1 MGEKKR
7 VKSNGVLIVTM
18 DKEIFV
24 EDETLQDD
32 IIEYAGWKLYSENNF
47 PKSGRLDDLMCKRK
61 KDGKLVIKNLVAMA
75 DLDRSDKCFDCSL
88 KEDIVK
94 IRPEEVAFQLGEGV
108 FKVGNVEL
116 EYVFTKEIYTT
127 NHTMCPYKRLWL
139 RGKEDDICN
148 FISDMDNY
156 QKSNDKTNVKVYGPS
171 SKGYWEIL
179 CKNPRRDVKTVFVD
193 KKKEILEDI
202 DEFLR
207 SETDYRI
214 FGHPYKRNYLFYG
227 PPGNGKT
234 SFINAIGSKYNL
246 NLYLISFSQSIT
258 DEIFKKLVS
267 GLSYNSLLVMED
279 IDVLFTKENRSLT
292 MSTVLNT
299 LDGLARKN
307 RVICV
312 MTTNHFEKLTDV
324 FKRPGR
330 LDMIVQFNKADK
342 DCFKEMA
349 KFICEY
355 REQDVDDNIVK
366 KAESFYDSVSHM
378 EPSRALVQKFLF
390 ENRKKNPEEIFT
402 DKMVKQF
409 RKINDLYTNVEEEKS
424 VINLYS

>member
-1 MGEKKR
+1 MER
-7 VKSNGVLIVTM
+7 
-18 DKEIFV
+18 EIFI
-24 EDETLQDD
+24 EDETLQND
-32 IIEYAGWKLYSENNF
+32 IIDYAGWKLYNENNF
-47 PKSGRLDDLMCKRK
+47 PKNGRLDEIYMKK
-61 KDGKLVIKNLVAMA
+61 EKDGKLVVKNLVAMA
-75 DLDRSDKCFDCSL
+75 ELERTAKCFDCTL
-88 KEDIVK
+88 KEEIVK
-94 IRPEEVAFQLGEGV
+94 INPDEVAFLLGEG
-108 FKVGNVEL
+108 KHKIDNIEI
-116 EYVFTKEIYTT
+116 EYVFSKEIYTT
-127 NHTMCPYKRLWL
+127 NHTMGPYKRLWI
-139 RGKEDDICN
+139 RGENDEVCK
-148 FISDMDNY
+148 FISEMDHFH
-156 QKSNDKTNVKVYGPS
+156 KSGDKTNIKVYGPS

-193 KKKEILEDI
+193 KKKDILDDME
-202 DEFLR
+202 EFLK

-234 SFINAIGSKYNL
+234 SFINAMASKYNL
-246 NLYLISFSQSIT
+246 NLYLISFSHSIT

-330 LDMIVQFNKADK
+330 LDMIVQFNKADVE
-342 DCFKEMA
+342 CFREMA
-349 KFICEY
+349 KFMCEFKSV
-355 REQDVDDNIVK
+355 EEEGIVE
-366 KAESFYDSVSHM
+366 KAERFYESVSYM

-390 ENRKKNPEEIFT
+390 ENRKKSPEEIFT
-402 DKMVKQF
+402 DKMVKRF
-409 RKINDLYTNVEEEKS
+409 REINELYQNVEKDSS